1 MANFKLVN
9 QAIKKTYPNLDIQAV
24 KGNGYVYF
32 CGKDGFDNVSSIYSN
47 PTSTSTETMIR
58 FCLREI
64 SYSIEDR
71 KLDKE

>member
-9 QAIKKTYPNLDIQAV
+9 EAIKKAYPYLDIQAV

-32 CGKDGFDNVSSIYSN
+32 CGQNGFDNVSSIYSN
-47 PTSTSTETMIR
+47 PTSTSTEAMIR

-64 SYSIEDR
+64 TYSIEDG